1 MDSIQQDSILYITAA
16 LCTFL
21 AILVSYRWLV
31 RQSAVKAKDD
41 GHKKDAV
48 AKETEET
55 KDEEEIKTPLSC
67 PFGFVSEPRPP
78 KDEKEEVEDEDDDID
93 DNIDN
98 INDLLINS
106 SDIQP
111 LDEDEKKRLEEIAA
125 MENQEKL
132 DRRKIKELEEEVQKS
147 MSEQQLDDE
156 RKTRQAQLEAIFS
169 LMQENND
176 RFGIESVDDVQKQY
190 KLYV

>member
-1 MDSIQQDSILYITAA
+1 MLPVVHQ
-16 LCTFL
+16 
-21 AILVSYRWLV
+21 
-31 RQSAVKAKDD
+31 
-41 GHKKDAV
+41 
-48 AKETEET
+48 
-55 KDEEEIKTPLSC
+55 PLSC

-156 RKTRQAQLEAIFS
+156 RK
-169 LMQENND
+169 
-176 RFGIESVDDVQKQY
+176 
-190 KLYV
+190 